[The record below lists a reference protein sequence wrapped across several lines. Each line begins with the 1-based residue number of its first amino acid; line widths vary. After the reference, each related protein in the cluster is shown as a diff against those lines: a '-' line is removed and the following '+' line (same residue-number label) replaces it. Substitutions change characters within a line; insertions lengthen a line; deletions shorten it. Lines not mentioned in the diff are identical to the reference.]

1 MTYLINIIYDSPQ
14 WLSSLA
20 KWFTNNSSAIIV
32 AVIAG
37 VVVTVISLIIQHSLN
52 IRAKKHAIEKEKIE
66 KERAEKEKTQ
76 KWREETLR
84 NIPRDF
90 FSHYPNKNYI
100 QPYFSFAG
108 QEEKQPLKDYFLEKV
123 FVNDS
128 TEHRLFCLLGDTG
141 TGKTAALVN
150 LYADYINSH
159 SPESPYRIQILSLRN
174 ESAFNDIEQIT
185 EKNHCI
191 LLLDAMDENP
201 MAQNPAQRAEFD
213 NTLNRICEAFAFVVI
228 TCRPQFFFNEEELT
242 NQVKIQIGE
251 DWDNYTLLQL
261 SPFDKDQ
268 VKEFLDHVFPAESD
282 KDKRQKAE
290 EIVNKHALIA
300 IRPLVLTHT
309 RDIVDSNHE
318 INTTLDFYDT
328 IVQSWIQR
336 ELRKTSP
343 DNIEERTKQWW
354 EMTSQVAGY
363 LYQKTNGT
371 NKEPSFKIDE
381 LNDIFSDQNHEEFAS
396 LLSDFK
402 ISLQQD
408 GQDNMQFLQR
418 SMLTRTG
425 DTFHFSHKSFY
436 EYFMAYRFFLYYG
449 EIKQVYG
456 MDFALQLY
464 DELNKTRL
472 IQSEVLFHAKLMELP
487 DDDVAN
493 SLHEMGSELQK
504 INHFTQAEAEFNE
517 ALAIRRQLAD
527 NNPDAYLPYVAH
539 TLNNLA
545 NLHSDTNRHQE
556 AEEEYNEALTI
567 RRQLAEKNPDAYLP
581 DVATTLNNLAL
592 LHSDTNRHQEA
603 EEEYNEALTIYRQ
616 LADNNPDAYL
626 PAVASTLNNLANLH
640 KVTNRHQEAEA
651 EHNEALTIRR
661 QLADNNPDAY
671 LPDLAMTLNN
681 LAALHYETN
690 RHQEAE
696 AEYNEALTTYR
707 QLADNNPDAYLP
719 AVADTLNNLAS
730 LHRVT
735 NRHQEA
741 EEEYNEAL
749 TIRRQL
755 ADNNPDAYLPDV
767 AQTLYNIA
775 LLHIDQGNLPSA
787 EAAALE
793 SLEKYRIMAEKSHE
807 AFDQW
812 VKRVEKLLE
821 IIRQMMKEN
830 K

>member
-84 NIPRDF
+84 DIPRDF

-108 QEEKQPLKDYFLEKV
+108 QEGKQPLKDYFLEKV

-282 KDKRQKAE
+282 NNKRQKAE

-300 IRPLVLTHT
+300 IRPLVLTHI

-381 LNDIFSDQNHEEFAS
+381 LNDIFSDQNHKELAS

-425 DTFHFSHKSFY
+425 DTFHFSHKSYY
-436 EYFMAYRFFLYYG
+436 EYFMAYRFFLYYR
-449 EIKQVYG
+449 EIEQVYG

-472 IQSEVLFHAKLMELP
+472 NKSEVLSYAKLKKP
-487 DDDVAN
+487 STDDVAA
-493 SLHEMGSELQK
+493 SLFQIGYALQE
-504 INHFTQAEAEFNE
+504 INHFTQAEAEYNE
-517 ALAIRRQLAD
+517 ALTIYRQLAD
-527 NNPDAYLPYVAH
+527 NNPDAYLPDVAM

-545 NLHSDTNRHQE
+545 ILHDETNRHKKAE
-556 AEEEYNEALTI
+556 AEYNEALNI

-603 EEEYNEALTIYRQ
+603 EEEYNEALTIRRQ
-616 LADNNPDAYL
+616 LAYNNPDAYL
-626 PAVASTLNNLANLH
+626 PAVASTLNNLAVLH
-640 KVTNRHQEAEA
+640 KV
-651 EHNEALTIRR
+651 
-661 QLADNNPDAY
+661 
-671 LPDLAMTLNN
+671 
-681 LAALHYETN
+681 TN

-696 AEYNEALTTYR
+696 AEYNEALTIRR
-707 QLADNNPDAYLP
+707 QLADKNPDAYLP
-719 AVADTLNNLAS
+719 DVADTLNNLAN
-730 LHRVT
+730 LHDET
-735 NRHQEA
+735 NRHQKAEA
-741 EEEYNEAL
+741 EYNEAL

-767 AQTLYNIA
+767 AMTLYNFA
-775 LLHIDQGNLPSA
+775 LLHIAQENLPAA

-807 AFDQW
+807 AFDQD
-812 VKRVEKLLE
+812 VKDAEKLLE
-821 IIRQMMKEN
+821 KIRQMMKEN
-830 K
+830 N

>member
-37 VVVTVISLIIQHSLN
+37 VVVTVISLIIQRSLN

-108 QEEKQPLKDYFLEKV
+108 QEGKQPLKDYFLEKV

-300 IRPLVLTHT
+300 IRPLVLTHI

-343 DNIEERTKQWW
+343 DDMKERTQQWW

-381 LNDIFSDQNHEEFAS
+381 LNDIFSDQNHKELAS

-402 ISLQQD
+402 ISLQQN

-425 DTFHFSHKSFY
+425 DTFHFSHKSYY
-436 EYFMAYRFFLYYG
+436 EYFMAYRFFLHYG

-487 DDDVAN
+487 DDDVAA
-493 SLHEMGSELQK
+493 SLHNIGYQLQK
-504 INHFTQAEAEFNE
+504 INHFTQAEAEYNE
-517 ALAIRRQLAD
+517 ALKIRRQLAD
-527 NNPDAYLPYVAH
+527 NNPDAYLPVVAM

-545 NLHSDTNRHQE
+545 ILHKNTNRHQE

-567 RRQLAEKNPDAYLP
+567 RRQLAKD
-581 DVATTLNNLAL
+581 
-592 LHSDTNRHQEA
+592 
-603 EEEYNEALTIYRQ
+603 
-616 LADNNPDAYL
+616 NPDAYL
-626 PAVASTLNNLANLH
+626 PAVANTLNNLAALH
-640 KVTNRHQEAEA
+640 YVTNRHQEAEA
-651 EHNEALTIRR
+651 EFNKALTINR

-671 LPDLAMTLNN
+671 LPDVADTLNN
-681 LAALHYETN
+681 LAILHDDTN

-696 AEYNEALTTYR
+696 AEYNEALAIRRHLSYK
-707 QLADNNPDAYLP
+707 NPDAYLP
-719 AVADTLNNLAS
+719 YVAQTLNNLAA
-730 LHRVT
+730 LHHVT
-735 NRHQEA
+735 NRHQAA
-741 EEEYNEAL
+741 EDEYKEAL
-749 TIRRQL
+749 TIYRQL
-755 ADNNPDAYLPDV
+755 AKNNPDAYLPDV

-775 LLHIDQGNLPSA
+775 LLHIDQGNLPAA
-787 EAAALE
+787 EAAAQE
-793 SLEKYRIMAEKSHE
+793 SLEKFRIMAEKSPA
-807 AFDQW
+807 AFDQY
-812 VKRVEKLLE
+812 VGMAEELLE
-821 IIRQMMKEN
+821 EIRQ
-830 K
+830 

>member
-20 KWFTNNSSAIIV
+20 EWFTNNSSAIIV

-37 VVVTVISLIIQHSLN
+37 VVVTVISLTIQHLLKK
-52 IRAKKHAIEKEKIE
+52 RAKKHEIEKEKKE

-100 QPYFSFAG
+100 QPYFSLAG

-268 VKEFLDHVFPAESD
+268 VKEFFDHVFPAESD

-300 IRPLVLTHT
+300 IRPLVLTHI

-343 DNIEERTKQWW
+343 DDIEKRTKQWW

-381 LNDIFSDQNHEEFAS
+381 LNDIFSDQNHKELAS

-425 DTFHFSHKSFY
+425 DTFHFSHKSYY
-436 EYFMAYRFFLYYG
+436 EYFMAYRFFLYYR
-449 EIKQVYG
+449 EIEQVYG

-464 DELNKTRL
+464 DELINTRL
-472 IQSEVLFHAKLMELP
+472 NKSEVLSYAKLKKP
-487 DDDVAN
+487 SIDDVAA
-493 SLHEMGSELQK
+493 SLFQIGYTLQK
-504 INHFTQAEAEFNE
+504 INHFIQAEA
-517 ALAIRRQLAD
+517 
-527 NNPDAYLPYVAH
+527 
-539 TLNNLA
+539 
-545 NLHSDTNRHQE
+545 
-556 AEEEYNEALTI
+556 EYNEALTI
-567 RRQLAEKNPDAYLP
+567 RRQLAEKNPDSYLP
-581 DVATTLNNLAL
+581 DVAN
-592 LHSDTNRHQEA
+592 
-603 EEEYNEALTIYRQ
+603 
-616 LADNNPDAYL
+616 
-626 PAVASTLNNLANLH
+626 TLNNLANLH
-640 KVTNRHQEAEA
+640 SDTNRHKK
-651 EHNEALTIRR
+651 
-661 QLADNNPDAY
+661 
-671 LPDLAMTLNN
+671 
-681 LAALHYETN
+681 
-690 RHQEAE
+690 AE

-719 AVADTLNNLAS
+719 KVAMTLNNLANIHRVTNRHQEAEDEYNEALTTYRQLADNNPDAYLPIVANTLS
-730 LHRVT
+730 NLADLHRVT

-755 ADNNPDAYLPDV
+755 TDKNPDAHLPYVAHTLNNLAVLHRNTNRHHEAEAEINEALTIRRQLADRNPDAYLPYV
-767 AQTLYNIA
+767 ADTLNNLANIHRVTNR
-775 LLHIDQGNLPSA
+775 LQEA
-787 EAAALE
+787 EAEYNEALTIRRQLADPSTT
-793 SLEKYRIMAEKSHE
+793 SLTAT
-807 AFDQW
+807 
-812 VKRVEKLLE
+812 KRPK
-821 IIRQMMKEN
+821 RN
-830 K
+830 TTRP